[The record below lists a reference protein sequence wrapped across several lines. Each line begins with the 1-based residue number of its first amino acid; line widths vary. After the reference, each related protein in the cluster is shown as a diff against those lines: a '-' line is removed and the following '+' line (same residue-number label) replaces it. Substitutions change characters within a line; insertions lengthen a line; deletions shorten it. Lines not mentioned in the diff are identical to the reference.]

1 MIRNMNK
8 IAYLAKFLIY
18 AISDPKK
25 GKEAFKT
32 KYQSMQDSVTDLH
45 DYGSKQQNLEEI
57 IDTLFPNY
65 VITIQDA
72 LKNTQKLQDHIAD
85 FFNHLRSEKYPSKK
99 KPYPTEYSIDDKSGL
114 FLYILCKLA
123 KPELIVETG
132 VAYGLSSMYILQ
144 AFEENKKGSLHSIDG
159 IFSPWQTMEMI
170 GSAIPSNLKNR
181 WSIHFGSSTEN
192 LHNVLSSL
200 RSVDIFFHDSLH
212 TYKNMMFEFEMAWPC
227 ISSGGFLISDDIG
240 DNNAFYDFCTKLNL
254 DFITLKQKS
263 GMYLGIIKKY

>member
-57 IDTLFPNY
+57 IDTLFPNPA
-65 VITIQDA
+65 ITIRDA
-72 LKNTQKLQDHIAD
+72 ITNTKKLQDHIAD
-85 FFNHLRSEKYPSKK
+85 FFNNLKSEKYPSKK

-144 AFEENKKGSLHSIDG
+144 AFEENKKGSLHSID
-159 IFSPWQTMEMI
+159 EI
-170 GSAIPSNLKNR
+170 GRA
-181 WSIHFGSSTEN
+181 H
-192 LHNVLSSL
+192 V
-200 RSVDIFFHDSLH
+200 
-212 TYKNMMFEFEMAWPC
+212 
-227 ISSGGFLISDDIG
+227 
-240 DNNAFYDFCTKLNL
+240 
-254 DFITLKQKS
+254 
-263 GMYLGIIKKY
+263 